1 MASPAPPTIEEF
13 YRFCAERRLMGLKCK
28 NCKALLVPPR
38 NLCPKCLETDF
49 EWRSLEGIGTLITYT
64 VIHFPPTQFQAL
76 APYAVGIVKLR
87 EGVRLPGMIKN
98 VKLEELKIGMEL
110 QTDFETALPKEWPQW
125 PRYYFRPP

>member
-1 MASPAPPTIEEF
+1 MASPAPPTIDQF
-13 YRFCAERRLMGLKCK
+13 YRFCGERRLMGLKCK
-28 NCKALLVPPR
+28 KCKSLLVPPR
-38 NLCPKCLETDF
+38 NLCPKCLGTDF

-110 QTDFETALPKEWPQW
+110 QADFETGSPKEWPQW